1 MIELYPEIQ
10 EMAMPIHMFLMSD
23 SVDKL
28 LKDGMLAA
36 DSTNV
41 STFKMLELVETTVG
55 TSFLTFSQFVPL
67 FNSASH
73 S

>member
-1 MIELYPEIQ
+1 
-10 EMAMPIHMFLMSD
+10 MAMPIHMFLMSD

-55 TSFLTFSQFVPL
+55 T
-67 FNSASH
+67 
-73 S
+73 